1 MVLVPKGTPVH
12 EKVAAKDLHLPTVL
26 GMLRSGSLTG
36 YARFIFSSSEA
47 VLLFQEGK
55 LSEALLEEPDR
66 RVAGTDA
73 VDVIF
78 DRLAAEEGRMDVYR
92 LAPDVATSIQAL
104 LHGEV
109 LFEGQSLGIVDI
121 KALLDKVK
129 KQLFTGCLRIYTE
142 ERTALIFYKA
152 GFPLGFFHDGAEE
165 IETEPT
171 ASQNIAKLPG
181 AKLDALA
188 TRSTD
193 ELVIVDLLAQ
203 VDIKQRW
210 ADACARAEQRL
221 VRRTQ
226 EEKEARR
233 RHREGTLAALED
245 ELRQIV
251 VRHLGSM
258 GRQAFDKVLAGRI
271 GRSVAA
277 GADRITEDLAELEK
291 AARLLTGAS
300 QTRQLLDEIRTKID
314 SWLASEPAPGPEE

>member
-36 YARFIFSSSEA
+36 YARFTFSASEA
-47 VLLFQEGK
+47 ILLFQEGK
-55 LSEALLEEPDR
+55 LSEALLEEQDR
-66 RVAGTDA
+66 RLAGIEA

-92 LAPDVATSIQAL
+92 LAPDVAISIQAL

-109 LFEGQSLGIVDI
+109 LFAGQSLGIVDI
-121 KALLDKVK
+121 RALLDKVK
-129 KQLFTGCLRIYTE
+129 KQRFTGCLRIYTD

-152 GFPLGFFHDGAEE
+152 GFLSASSTTAPRRSRP
-165 IETEPT
+165 TPT

-203 VDIKQRW
+203 VDVKQRW
-210 ADACARAEQRL
+210 ADACAHAEETRAEGRG
-221 VRRTQ
+221 
-226 EEKEARR
+226 RR
-233 RHREGTLAALED
+233 RRPVAA
-245 ELRQIV
+245 
-251 VRHLGSM
+251 
-258 GRQAFDKVLAGRI
+258 AAK
-271 GRSVAA
+271 GRSRRSRTSS
-277 GADRITEDLAELEK
+277 GRSPSGTWDRWD
-291 AARLLTGAS
+291 ARPSTRCSPGAS
-300 QTRQLLDEIRTKID
+300 GAPPR
-314 SWLASEPAPGPEE
+314 PAKTVSPRIWPSSRRPHAC